1 MLNTLQLFLTW
12 KEQFFGKII
21 LKLRVVKKLKSVPNE
36 YTCQYC
42 RETKP
47 LTDEYFQKVKNFKY
61 GFSTVCNECS
71 KPKKTN

>member
-1 MLNTLQLFLTW
+1 MQNTLQLFLTW
-12 KEQFFGKII
+12 REQFFGKII
-21 LKLRVVKKLKSVPNE
+21 LKFRAVKKLKYVPNE

-47 LTDEYFQKVKNFKY
+47 LTDEYFQKVKNFKH
-61 GFSTVCNECS
+61 GFSTVCNECN